1 MTNIFIFLGYKF
13 SNLVSTDGLWWG
25 FMKPLQVDQ
34 FRRCV
39 WGCSFLGESCIAFTV
54 PKGA

>member
-25 FMKPLQVDQ
+25 FMKPLQVGQ